1 LWLNAAILEVST
13 PLKVANVLIAL
24 LHS

>member
-1 LWLNAAILEVST
+1 LLNAAILEVST
-13 PLKVANVLIAL
+13 PLKVANVFIAL